1 MEDIG
6 NNRDNRFGDI
16 VLTENSGSHADHP
29 LPCHAATPSHLPPA
43 NMDVASTPPGIATA
57 TTDTK
62 PSSGTNADD
71 VLVTIHEKNGTTGQ
85 GESVVDMNSLD
96 PESGLPVVDG
106 KTEEEIFSQTVE
118 TLPMRQLMPAFLGV
132 ALTMFMGAL
141 DNNIVSTALPRIGTE
156 FGSSNKVELV
166 FTCYVITFNAFQGLY
181 GKMSNVFGRKPTV
194 FVALTIFVIG
204 SVLSGCS
211 QSMTMFL
218 ACRAITGIGSGGMF
232 SLSNIIIADL
242 VSIRDRGKYQGFISA
257 VFAVAALIGPVM
269 GGAFVDR
276 VSWRWCF
283 WIEVA
288 FAAITMPILAIMLKL
303 PRPKGNIWGK
313 IKSIDWMGTF
323 FMALLAVFLLLPT
336 NLGGNLYAWNSQVV
350 VDLWKIAIVLS
361 ANARNITNCS
371 YFLMFRIRPLII
383 TMYALVVPTVIVFLY
398 VEKHHAHHPIVPPYL
413 WKNHNVAVLFCI
425 NIFMGMTFWSLLFYL
440 PIYFQIVEHET
451 ATAAG
456 LTMIPIEAGIFVSS
470 NIFGILVSK
479 FGKFKP
485 FILIGTTIATIGVGL
500 CLILVDASSKAVQVV
515 VLFVCGFGL
524 GPLFP
529 CLIVAIQ
536 ASVERKDLA
545 TVSALNG
552 FFRMTGSGFG
562 VAINGALFQNQL
574 NNALV
579 ASNVPQEWADLAK
592 SSAQRI
598 VEIPSEYRGAVE
610 DIYLKSMKTVFTALV
625 PMAAMMFVLTFLIR
639 HVRLNVKARPTDTL
653 DEKEKTSER

>member
-1 MEDIG
+1 
-6 NNRDNRFGDI
+6 
-16 VLTENSGSHADHP
+16 
-29 LPCHAATPSHLPPA
+29 
-43 NMDVASTPPGIATA
+43 MDVASRPPGIAVT
-57 TTDTK
+57 TTDTTP

-71 VLVTIHEKNGTTGQ
+71 VLVAIHEKDGTTGQ

-106 KTEEEIFSQTVE
+106 KTEEEIFSQIVE

-350 VDLWKIAIVLS
+350 IDL
-361 ANARNITNCS
+361 
-371 YFLMFRIRPLII
+371 PLII

-456 LTMIPIEAGIFVSS
+456 LTMIPIEAGIFLSS
-470 NIFGILVSK
+470 NIFGILVSE

-485 FILIGTTIATIGVGL
+485 FILIGTAIATIGVGL

-515 VLFVCGFGL
+515 ILFVCGIGL

-598 VEIPSEYRGAVE
+598 VEIPLEYRGAVE

-625 PMAAMMFVLTFLIR
+625 PMAAMMFVLAFLIR

-653 DEKEKTSER
+653 DEKEKTSERFDASQKGLSGKGWWIAWAGGRAGIAIAASRAEEYIYKATKVPLAWYCAQYLREE